1 MDNIIIALICGV
13 VQISIIIGMVK
24 NIKGDKK

>member
-1 MDNIIIALICGV
+1 MENIIIALICGV

-24 NIKGDKK
+24 NMKGEKK